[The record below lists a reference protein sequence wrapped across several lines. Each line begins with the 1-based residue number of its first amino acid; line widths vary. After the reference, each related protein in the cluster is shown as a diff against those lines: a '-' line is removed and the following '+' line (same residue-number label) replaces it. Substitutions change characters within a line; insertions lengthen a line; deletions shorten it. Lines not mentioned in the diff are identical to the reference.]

1 MSITFGI
8 VGRIPSKKNS
18 KRILRVRGRT
28 IVACSKDYAKWQ
40 KENLEPLRLG
50 FGGAKK
56 LNALGGR
63 YSVKIE
69 FTVGDRRAFDLTN
82 KAESIMDLMV
92 DAGVID
98 DDNFNVVPSVTL
110 KYAGYE
116 KGRWYALVKL
126 EDA

>member
-1 MSITFGI
+1 MPPYARFGI

-18 KRILRVRGRT
+18 KRIMRGRGGQPF
-28 IVACSKDYAKWQ
+28 IGCSKDYAKWQ
-40 KENLEPLRLG
+40 KENLAQL
-50 FGGAKK
+50 K
-56 LNALGGR
+56 LEYGHPNNGKRFA
-63 YSVKIE
+63 VTIE

-116 KGRWYALVKL
+116 KGRWYALVTL
-126 EDA
+126 ADA